1 MTARRLTV
9 KLRTAAERYIAL
21 QARAIHPEGNTDS
34 GGRWYPVRQLPCC
47 SDIRTPSRA
56 YPWSYMTHCRTAAH
70 VAADLDVDPDRLRW
84 AVHKVR
90 AEGFLPD
97 STLEPAELSRWL
109 KIGTQS

>member
-1 MTARRLTV
+1 VTARRRLTV

-90 AEGFLPD
+90 AEGFLGAK
-97 STLEPAELSRWL
+97 AEQAWWTAGL
-109 KIGTQS
+109 KVGPQS